1 MKFGTLFSAL
11 LISSVG
17 FAFSAAAQAAD
28 KNQVVKILGGKA
40 TIELPADFARM
51 PQELLAEKYTDER
64 NRPQEA
70 WYVAS
75 EDGKVTIAFS
85 VTKNA
90 IKESEIPKVTGILK
104 KQLSVLSPKVS
115 QVKINGHKMD
125 RLEFNTPVDE
135 EGNYLYN
142 LMQISSFNGRMMYST
157 FNVTND
163 LESKY
168 KASGEA
174 ALSSLKY

>member
-11 LISSVG
+11 LISSTG
-17 FAFSAAAQAAD
+17 LAFSAAAQAAD
-28 KNQVVKILGGKA
+28 KTQVVKILGGKA
-40 TIELPADFARM
+40 TIELPVEFVKM
-51 PQELLAEKYTDER
+51 PQNLLAEKYTEER

-70 WYVAS
+70 WYVENVDS
-75 EDGKVTIAFS
+75 KVTLAFS
-85 VTKNA
+85 INPNA
-90 IKESEIPKVTGILK
+90 IKESELSKVSAVLK
-104 KQLSVLSPKVS
+104 NQLSVLSPTVS
-115 QVKINGHKMD
+115 QVKINGHKME
-125 RLEFNTPVDE
+125 RVEFNMPIDE

-142 LMQISSFNGRMMYST
+142 LMHLSSFKGTMMYST

-168 KASGEA
+168 KTVGEA